1 MNSEQQIVDYFHHF
15 HAHPEVSWREVETT
29 KKLAAIMTELGVKH
43 HTFPDVTGLIAE
55 IGEGPEVIAMRAD
68 MDALWQEVDGT
79 LQANHSCGHDANMA
93 MVLGALLY
101 LKDETLTK
109 RVRFI
114 FQPAEELGNG
124 SLSMIERGAID
135 EVSQLYGVHLRP
147 IEELPF
153 GQVTPALHHGSGI
166 FLRGKIQ
173 GVDAHGAR
181 PHQGKNA
188 IDVIAAIH
196 QFVKSIYFSPF
207 ESYSAKLTHIQTGGD
222 SLNIIPGAAKFALDV
237 RSQSNGL
244 MIELQQKISDGLT
257 AIAKLHDVEI
267 TFEWTDYTPAAEV
280 SETAM
285 HIADA
290 AIRQTLGDEAT
301 APPIQTTGA
310 DDFHFYTIK
319 KPELHAAMIGIGAD
333 LTPGLHHPMMNFNLK
348 ALDIGARVLAN
359 IAKHK

>member
-1 MNSEQQIVDYFHHF
+1 
-15 HAHPEVSWREVETT
+15 
-29 KKLAAIMTELGVKH
+29 
-43 HTFPDVTGLIAE
+43 
-55 IGEGPEVIAMRAD
+55 
-68 MDALWQEVDGT
+68 
-79 LQANHSCGHDANMA
+79 

-101 LKDETLTK
+101 LKDEKLTK

-135 EVSQLYGVHLRP
+135 EVSHLYGVHLRP

-166 FLRGKIQ
+166 FLRGKIT

-196 QFVKSIYFSPF
+196 QFVKSVYFSPF

-222 SLNIIPGAAKFALDV
+222 SLNIIPGSANFAMDV
-237 RSQSNGL
+237 RSQSNEL
-244 MIELQQKISDGLT
+244 MKELQQKISDGL
-257 AIAKLHDVEI
+257 ANIAQLHNIEI
-267 TFEWTDYTPAAEV
+267 AFDWTDYTPAAEV

-285 HIADA
+285 QIADA
-290 AIRQTLGDEAT
+290 AIRETLGDAAT
-301 APPIQTTGA
+301 AAPVHTTGA

-333 LTPGLHHPMMNFNLK
+333 LTPGLHHPNMSFNHES
-348 ALDIGARVLAN
+348 LDIGARVLAN
-359 IAKHK
+359 TVKATL

>member
-1 MNSEQQIVDYFHHF
+1 MNIEQQILEYFNHF
-15 HAHPEVSWREVETT
+15 HTHPEVSWKEVETT

-43 HTFPDVTGLIAE
+43 HTFSDVTGLIAE
-55 IGEGPEVIAMRAD
+55 IGEGPEVVAVRAD
-68 MDALWQEVDGT
+68 IDALWQEVDDK
-79 LQANHSCGHDANMA
+79 LQANHSCGHDANMS

-135 EVSQLYGVHLRP
+135 EVSHLYGVHLRP

-166 FLRGKIQ
+166 FLRGKIT

-207 ESYSAKLTHIQTGGD
+207 DSYSAKLTHIQTGGD
-222 SLNIIPGAAKFALDV
+222 SLNIIPGSANFAMDV
-237 RSQSNGL
+237 RSQSNDL
-244 MIELQQKISDGLT
+244 MKELQQKIGEGL
-257 AIAKLHDVEI
+257 ANIAKLHDVEI

-285 HIADA
+285 KIADA
-290 AIRQTLGDEAT
+290 AIRDILGDAAT
-301 APPIQTTGA
+301 APPVHTTGA

-333 LTPGLHHPMMNFNLK
+333 LTPGLHHPNMIFNHK

-359 IAKHK
+359 IIRR